1 MKKSSGSSV
10 FYLNHFER
18 PNKTI
23 RSTTESICFFFD
35 TNGEIHS
42 THKTIG
48 EECLFRLATLD
59 FDPSREE
66 KALIL
71 SVKMLYSHNDYD
83 GVWTWEVEKLFDQ
96 KKEEEEETKETQKQQ
111 QHHHHPDSTGKLRL
125 VIPGCEFK
133 GVLKPSDS
141 LVYEPKLVH
150 LGTPVLLYAG
160 LENHILG
167 ARSTCVTPAG
177 ICYDY
182 QAFCNNDPFIVFL
195 LENKDKF
202 DEINAQDIKQGE
214 NKTILVKRPLVKR
227 VQQFFQN
234 ALFPLFRYVSQNTVI
249 TFEWPKEQWP
259 KTSGFINVIIQVDY
273 LVITPQIPK
282 YKTHEIILNL

>member
-1 MKKSSGSSV
+1 MRKSSSI

-23 RSTTESICFFFD
+23 RSTTESICLFFD
-35 TNGEIHS
+35 TNGELHS
-42 THKTIG
+42 THKTKDS
-48 EECLFRLATLD
+48 LFRLATLD

-71 SVKMLYSHNDYD
+71 SVKMLYSHNDYND
-83 GVWTWEVEKLFDQ
+83 VWTWEVEKLFDQ
-96 KKEEEEETKETQKQQ
+96 KKEEEEEEKKKEKGKY
-111 QHHHHPDSTGKLRL
+111 HPDFTGKLRL

-133 GVLKPSDS
+133 GVLKPEDN

-150 LGTPVLLYAG
+150 LGTPILLYAG

-167 ARSTCVTPAG
+167 ARSTCITPAG
-177 ICYDY
+177 IFYDY

-202 DEINAQDIKQGE
+202 DEINAQDIKQG
-214 NKTILVKRPLVKR
+214 NHKTILVKRPLVRR

-234 ALFPLFRYVSQNTVI
+234 ALFPLFRYVSKNTVI

-282 YKTHEIILNL
+282 YKTHETTLNI

>member
-1 MKKSSGSSV
+1 MKKSSV

-35 TNGEIHS
+35 TKGELYS
-42 THKTIG
+42 THRKIG
-48 EECLFRLATLD
+48 ENKDSSFRLATLD

-83 GVWTWEVEKLFDQ
+83 DVWTWEVEKLFDQ
-96 KKEEEEETKETQKQQ
+96 KKEEEEETKETQK
-111 QHHHHPDSTGKLRL
+111 HHPDSTGKLRL

-214 NKTILVKRPLVKR
+214 NKTILVKRPLVRR

-234 ALFPLFRYVSQNTVI
+234 ALFPLFRYVSQTPVI

-259 KTSGFINVIIQVDY
+259 KTSGFINVIMQVDY

-282 YKTHEIILNL
+282 YKTHEITLNL